1 MSWRINRLAGGV
13 AALGAALLLLAGC
26 ATPVARDDTAYKL
39 SRPKSILVLP
49 PLNQSPDVR
58 ATYSVL
64 ATVTQPIAEA
74 GYYVFPVALVDQTFK
89 ENGLP
94 LPGDMHQAPLAKLRE
109 IFGTDAVLYLTVDRY
124 GSSYTVI
131 DSTVVV
137 SVRAKLVDARN
148 GQTLW
153 TGAAAASNN
162 QGSAN
167 NMGLVGLLVSA
178 AVRQILNSAGDP
190 GHAVARTASQQLLQP
205 GRQGL
210 LFGPRSPQYLKD
222 GEGR

>member
-1 MSWRINRLAGGV
+1 MSLNGRLA
-13 AALGAALLLLAGC
+13 AIGAALTVLAGC

-49 PLNQSPDVR
+49 ALNHSPDVR
-58 ATYSVL
+58 ASYSVL

-94 LPGDMHQAPLAKLRE
+94 LPGDMHQAPLSKLRE
-109 IFGTDAVLYLTVDRY
+109 IFGTDAVLYLSVERY
-124 GSSYTVI
+124 GSSYTVV
-131 DSTVVV
+131 DSSVVV
-137 SVRAKLVDARN
+137 SVKAQLVDARN

-153 TGAAAASNN
+153 SGAAAAANN
-162 QGSAN
+162 EGSST

-178 AVRQILNSAGDP
+178 AVRQVLNSAGDP
-190 GHAVARTASQQLLQP
+190 GHAVARTASQRLLQP
-205 GRQGL
+205 GPQGL
-210 LFGPRSPQYLKD
+210 LYGPRSPQYLKD
-222 GEGR
+222 GQGR